1 MSDQAPDQAPA
12 TRFAG
17 IRKGALFTTSSGETF
32 TKYDDLI
39 YTDAVGIEH
48 YWDPFFDKR
57 IGAEIVPGHPVVD
70 TSAHVVG
77 TKVCPTCQGT
87 GKV

>member
-1 MSDQAPDQAPA
+1 MADQAQG
-12 TRFAG
+12 TRFSR
-17 IRKGALFTTSSGETF
+17 IKIGATFTTSKGETF
-32 TKYDDLI
+32 TKHDELI

-48 YWDPFFDKR
+48 YWDPFFDR
-57 IGAEIVPGHPVVD
+57 TVGEEIVPGKPVVD